1 MQINTPISLEELS
14 NYILNKC
21 YPVGSLYWTDN
32 PVNPSTLLGGGQW
45 TQIKDK
51 FILAAGDTYKKGQT
65 GGEATHALTID
76 EMPAH
81 KHQQYVDFI
90 NVAYAQSYDEA
101 GNIWSSPLMNRDF
114 NGNENYWNG
123 NQWSMNSNGGNQPH
137 NNMPPY
143 EVFYCWKRVQ

>member
-1 MQINTPISLEELS
+1 MDGKRRKSRLFI
-14 NYILNKC
+14 
-21 YPVGSLYWTDN
+21 
-32 PVNPSTLLGGGQW
+32 GGGW

-65 GGEATHALTID
+65 GGEATHVLTVD

-90 NVAYAQSYDEA
+90 NVSYAHSYDEA
-101 GNIWSSPLMNRDF
+101 GNTWSSPLMNKDF
-114 NGNENYWNG
+114 NNNENYWNG
-123 NQWSMNSNGGNQPH
+123 NQWSMNSNGGNKPH